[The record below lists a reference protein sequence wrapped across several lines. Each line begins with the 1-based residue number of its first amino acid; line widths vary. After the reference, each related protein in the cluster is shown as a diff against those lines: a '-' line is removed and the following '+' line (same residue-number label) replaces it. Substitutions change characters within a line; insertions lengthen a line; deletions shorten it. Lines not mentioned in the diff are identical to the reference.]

1 MLKRMLILVAALLL
15 VATTTAAQ
23 QPKTTASQQP
33 KPPAERASVPS
44 KAPEPPP
51 QPINIKIEFTIT
63 DQTGSGS
70 AYSYQW
76 PCCGINFATTDFF
89 LVAPNGPGYIS
100 RTGTAAVECSCAHL
114 DRNVLVETPG
124 PMRDSP
130 KSFSYREVRINVD
143 AHPVLLKDGKISI
156 TFGLE
161 YLPKAGSSGGEGS
174 LEPGMSSLNERL
186 GLILESGK
194 PMIVSQAADPVSDRK
209 ISVEL
214 IATVLK

>member
-63 DQTGSGS
+63 DQTGSGQPS
-70 AYSYQW
+70 KKVVSMIV
-76 PCCGINFATTDFF
+76 G
-89 LVAPNGPGYIS
+89 
-100 RTGTAAVECSCAHL
+100 
-114 DRNVLVETPG
+114 DRQNNSIRSNANVLVETPG

-130 KSFSYREVRINVD
+130 KSFSYREVWINVD